1 MKKNHLKNVFTLVAL
16 LSSSLFFAQEYSF
29 KNYDWNEK
37 ETTITIPEQYKNEKE
52 VILERNTKIEF
63 VVTGKSA
70 KQYHLLH
77 EKIYINSDDA
87 IERNNKI
94 YIPFSL
100 NESVLVN
107 KARVI
112 LKNGTVIHLDK
123 KDIKEDVDQEKGIK
137 YNYFAVNGLEKGAV
151 IEKIYVLEESP
162 EFTGQTVKMQDEY
175 PIANLNFE
183 LISPN
188 YLIFKTKSYNGLSE
202 PVIDEKKMEN
212 TNVISISEKNIPA
225 LDDDENYSN
234 WSLQL
239 KLFRYKLDENL
250 MNGGRNLNN
259 FKGFSTNVFDRLN
272 PELDKK
278 DQKTLEDFCKTV
290 PKSNDLQEQI
300 WNIENKIKKTITY
313 DKYIDNKE
321 TISDII
327 NTKQA
332 NQTDILKIYLAVFK
346 KFKIE
351 NNVVFTSNRYKIPF
365 DKEFESY
372 ENLSELLFYFPTI
385 KKYLTPTEIEY
396 RIPLFPA
403 TVANNNGLFIKEKTF
418 AGVKMGI
425 GEINFIEIPGGD
437 ITHDIMNITADF
449 TQDIENPLITSNI
462 IFGGYSALNF
472 QAIKDFASTEQYK
485 TVLKNIAENYTVE
498 AEYKTLT
505 TENDGTEFIGKKPF
519 VLNVSFDGKDLTKKA
534 GENYLFSVGETIGK
548 QMEFYQENKRTL
560 PVEIDYPHYYTRNIK
575 IILPKGATVKNL
587 DKFVMDFKTDINGK
601 TEAAFISKYTKKGD
615 EITVEN
621 VEYYNL
627 INYPLNKFEEY
638 KAVINAAADFN
649 KIVIIVTK

>member
-1 MKKNHLKNVFTLVAL
+1 MKKNHLKKIFTLVIL
-16 LSSSLFFAQEYSF
+16 LNSSLFFAQEYSF

-37 ETTITIPEQYKNEKE
+37 ETTIAIPEQYKNEKE
-52 VILERNTKIEF
+52 VILERTTKIEF
-63 VVTGKSA
+63 VVADKSA

-162 EFTGQTVKMQDEY
+162 EFTGQTIKMQDEY
-175 PIANLNFE
+175 PIAKLNFE

-202 PVIDEKKMEN
+202 PVIDEKSIPN
-212 TNVISISEKNIPA
+212 TIILSVSEKNIPA
-225 LDDDENYSN
+225 LDNDENYSN
-234 WSLQL
+234 WNLQL

-250 MNGGRNLNN
+250 INGGRNLNN
-259 FKGFSTNVFDRLN
+259 FKGFSTSVFDRLN

-278 DQKTLEDFCKTV
+278 DQKTLEDFCKTI
-290 PKSNDLQEQI
+290 PKVNDLQEQI
-300 WNIENKIKKTITY
+300 WNIENKIKKTIAY
-313 DKYIDNKE
+313 DRYIDGKE
-321 TISDII
+321 TLTDII
-327 NTKQA
+327 STKQA

-351 NNVVFTSNRYKIPF
+351 NNIVFTSNRYKIPF
-365 DKEFESY
+365 DKEFESF

-385 KKYLTPTEIEY
+385 NKYLTPTEIEY

-418 AGVKMGI
+418 AGVKMGV
-425 GEINFIEIPGGD
+425 GEINFIEIPGAD
-437 ITHDIMNITADF
+437 ITHDIMNITVDF
-449 TQDIENPLITSNI
+449 TQDIENPLVTSNLT
-462 IFGGYSALNF
+462 FGGYSGLNF
-472 QAIKDFASTEQYK
+472 QPIKDFASAEQYK
-485 TVLKNIAENYTVE
+485 TVLKSIAENYTVE

-519 VLNVSFDGKDLTKKA
+519 VLNVTFDGKELTKKA

-560 PVEIDYPHYYTRNIK
+560 PVEIDFPHLYTRNIK
-575 IILPKGATVKNL
+575 ILLPKGATIKNL
-587 DKFVMDFKTDINGK
+587 DKFVMDYKTDINGK
-601 TEAAFISKYTKKGD
+601 TEAAFISKYSKKGD
-615 EITVEN
+615 EILVQNTEF
-621 VEYYNL
+621 YNI
-627 INYPLNKFEEY
+627 INYPLDKFEDY